1 MASKNKFEKELEKA
15 VLKVL
20 IKHWRFFLLLSGI
33 LFVWITRY
41 EILNRLIQIVPIVK
55 RVVHV
60 SLLLLFIG
68 TIFWITRCIV
78 LYRLEKKSYKYV
90 LVIPHMSDDAK
101 VDQLGDMIRQV
112 HGEGRKPLEQLW
124 KGRDWYRL
132 LMYQPE
138 DIDGKSQKVRFYL
151 GGPEENLAYL
161 VKAFRN
167 VYKNAEIIEQNIED
181 IPFPRNKLFGGAV
194 GGRMKLKTKKSLSL
208 AQYKTDKL
216 PQLISGMEEKTWIDV
231 SFSPDRDYRLTR
243 RIKKEEAELK
253 ARKRMEKDLDVFQK
267 TEAKVLTQ
275 RFLGKET
282 AFQVCVSVATEVY
295 PGVRMLK
302 GLGNIIASM
311 MADVNELRYRSFRRS
326 IWRIPIPYYGRMTWT
341 GSELVNL
348 LHLPNIKGDKEDEF
362 ENKIL
367 YLESGEKMLPE
378 GVLSTGLTIGT
389 LVHPLE
395 RDREVKMTEEQ
406 FKKMGCIT
414 GGTGAGKSTVA
425 GNVLDSALNL
435 WIENPSTAS
444 GFSLFD
450 PTPDLAI
457 VVLNRLLKAELEGAK
472 VDWDKV
478 HFIRFRKTKYPPAI
492 NLLHRNPDEDTQTV
506 VDSIFESI
514 QALVPNPA
522 PQTERILK
530 AIIGTLLCD
539 GSQEH
544 STLSIIAFGTD
555 ELFRER
561 VLDGLE
567 GPESMHYRNLW
578 KNEIGAALEDSMQ
591 PLLNRLDIFR
601 SSTYLKR
608 IYGQSDFS
616 LDILKWMDEG
626 HLVFYDLS
634 GMGNADIKLTIGY
647 IMNQYHRT
655 VQKRQI
661 GSKLHLAFIDE
672 AHKVPVPI
680 LPKIVAEDRKYG
692 LGLWIITQQI
702 SGQLDQKLADALTE
716 IGGNFFVCR
725 QGKSSAKALE
735 GIMQGKFRAEYLQ
748 GLPDLEAAVQ
758 TQDKFDGKAKNV
770 WCMIKAPPL
779 DRYRPNGKVATYGN
793 DKEIA
798 DSNEWTF
805 KKINELEKRG
815 KSAEEIDREI
825 NLFLYGQD
833 ITAPTK
839 VNLKKEDESLFEKA
853 EKEAAQEGSL
863 FEKAEKEA
871 AQEGSLFEKA
881 EEAAQEESLFEK
893 AEEAAQEES
902 PFEKAEEAAQEESLF
917 EKAEEAAQEESLF
930 EKAEET
936 AQEESLFEKAEEVAQ
951 EESPFEKAEE
961 AAQEESLFEKAEE
974 TEQEESPVIMDMPF
988 PWEMENTDHIF
999 LKEKG
1004 EIDYPFETGDDDKE
1018 KYPVETK
1025 KEESQKVENA
1035 EPKVEKSIFDF

>member
-41 EILNRLIQIVPIVK
+41 EISNRLIQIVPIVK

-167 VYKNAEIIEQNIED
+167 VYKNAEVIEQNIED

-253 ARKRMEKDLDVFQK
+253 DRKRIEKDLDVFQK

-348 LHLPNIKGDKEDEF
+348 LHLPNIKGDKEDVS

-378 GVLSTGLTIGT
+378 GILSEGLEIGT

-395 RDREVKMTEEQ
+395 
-406 FKKMGCIT
+406 
-414 GGTGAGKSTVA
+414 
-425 GNVLDSALNL
+425 
-435 WIENPSTAS
+435 
-444 GFSLFD
+444 
-450 PTPDLAI
+450 
-457 VVLNRLLKAELEGAK
+457 
-472 VDWDKV
+472 
-478 HFIRFRKTKYPPAI
+478 
-492 NLLHRNPDEDTQTV
+492 
-506 VDSIFESI
+506 
-514 QALVPNPA
+514 
-522 PQTERILK
+522 
-530 AIIGTLLCD
+530 
-539 GSQEH
+539 
-544 STLSIIAFGTD
+544 
-555 ELFRER
+555 
-561 VLDGLE
+561 
-567 GPESMHYRNLW
+567 
-578 KNEIGAALEDSMQ
+578 KN
-591 PLLNRLDIFR
+591 
-601 SSTYLKR
+601 
-608 IYGQSDFS
+608 
-616 LDILKWMDEG
+616 
-626 HLVFYDLS
+626 
-634 GMGNADIKLTIGY
+634 
-647 IMNQYHRT
+647 RT
-655 VQKRQI
+655 VK
-661 GSKLHLAFIDE
+661 
-672 AHKVPVPI
+672 I
-680 LPKIVAEDRKYG
+680 L
-692 LGLWIITQQI
+692 
-702 SGQLDQKLADALTE
+702 
-716 IGGNFFVCR
+716 
-725 QGKSSAKALE
+725 
-735 GIMQGKFRAEYLQ
+735 
-748 GLPDLEAAVQ
+748 
-758 TQDKFDGKAKNV
+758 
-770 WCMIKAPPL
+770 
-779 DRYRPNGKVATYGN
+779 
-793 DKEIA
+793 
-798 DSNEWTF
+798 NE
-805 KKINELEKRG
+805 
-815 KSAEEIDREI
+815 
-825 NLFLYGQD
+825 
-833 ITAPTK
+833 
-839 VNLKKEDESLFEKA
+839 V
-853 EKEAAQEGSL
+853 
-863 FEKAEKEA
+863 
-871 AQEGSLFEKA
+871 
-881 EEAAQEESLFEK
+881 
-893 AEEAAQEES
+893 
-902 PFEKAEEAAQEESLF
+902 
-917 EKAEEAAQEESLF
+917 
-930 EKAEET
+930 
-936 AQEESLFEKAEEVAQ
+936 
-951 EESPFEKAEE
+951 
-961 AAQEESLFEKAEE
+961 
-974 TEQEESPVIMDMPF
+974 
-988 PWEMENTDHIF
+988 
-999 LKEKG
+999 
-1004 EIDYPFETGDDDKE
+1004 
-1018 KYPVETK
+1018 
-1025 KEESQKVENA
+1025 
-1035 EPKVEKSIFDF
+1035 

>member
-41 EILNRLIQIVPIVK
+41 EISNRLIQIVPIVK

-167 VYKNAEIIEQNIED
+167 VYKNAEVIEQNIED

-253 ARKRMEKDLDVFQK
+253 DRKRIEKDLDVFQK

-348 LHLPNIKGDKEDEF
+348 LHLPNIKGDKEDVS

-378 GVLSTGLTIGT
+378 GILSEGLEIGT

-395 RDREVKMTEEQ
+395 KNRTVKILNEV
-406 FKKMGCIT
+406 FKKMGCIVGT
-414 GGTGAGKSTVA
+414 TGAGKSTVA
-425 GNVLDSALNL
+425 ANVLDSAMKL
-435 WIENPSTAS
+435 WIENPDDAS

-457 VVLNRLLKAELEGAK
+457 VMLNRLLKAELEGAK
-472 VDWDKV
+472 IPWEKV
-478 HFIRFRKTKYPPAI
+478 HFIRFRDTDYPPAI
-492 NLLHRNPDEDTQTV
+492 NLLHCNPGEDMQTV
-506 VDSIFESI
+506 VDSIFDSI
-514 QALVPNPA
+514 KALVPNPA

-530 AIIGTLLCD
+530 SIIGTLLCD
-539 GSQEH
+539 GSQKH
-544 STLSIIAFGTD
+544 STLSIISFCTD

-567 GPESMHYRNLW
+567 GPESTYYRNVW
-578 KNEIGAALEDSMQ
+578 KNEIGNALEDSVQ

-608 IYGQSDFS
+608 IYGQSEFA
-616 LDILKWMDEG
+616 LDIFNWMEKG
-626 HLVFYDLS
+626 HIIFYDLS
-634 GMGNADIKLTIGY
+634 GMANTDIKLTIGY
-647 IMNQYHRT
+647 IMNQYHRV
-655 VQKRQI
+655 VQKRQV
-661 GSKLHLAFIDE
+661 GSKLHLTFIDE
-672 AHKVPVPI
+672 AHKVQVPI

-702 SGQLDQKLADALTE
+702 SGQLDKELTDALTE

-725 QGKSSAKALE
+725 QGKSSAKTLE
-735 GIMQGKFRAEYLQ
+735 GVMQGKFRAEYLQ
-748 GLPDLEAAVQ
+748 GLPDLHAAIQ
-758 TQDKFDGKAKNV
+758 TQDKFEGEAKNV
-770 WCMIKAPPL
+770 WCMIKAKPL
-779 DRYRPNGKVATYGN
+779 DRYRPNGKIATYGN

-798 DSNEWTF
+798 DSNEWTY
-805 KKINELEKRG
+805 KKIGELEKRG

-833 ITAPTK
+833 ITASTK

-853 EKEAAQEGSL
+853 EKRRRKRNRSL
-863 FEKAEKEA
+863 RKLKRRRKRNR
-871 AQEGSLFEKA
+871 SLRKLKRRRKRNRL
-881 EEAAQEESLFEK
+881 SLWIC
-893 AEEAAQEES
+893 
-902 PFEKAEEAAQEESLF
+902 LF
-917 EKAEEAAQEESLF
+917 PGIWR
-930 EKAEET
+930 T
-936 AQEESLFEKAEEVAQ
+936 
-951 EESPFEKAEE
+951 P
-961 AAQEESLFEKAEE
+961 
-974 TEQEESPVIMDMPF
+974 I
-988 PWEMENTDHIF
+988 IF
-999 LKEKG
+999 
-1004 EIDYPFETGDDDKE
+1004 F
-1018 KYPVETK
+1018 
-1025 KEESQKVENA
+1025 
-1035 EPKVEKSIFDF
+1035 

>member
-15 VLKVL
+15 MLKVL

-68 TIFWITRCIV
+68 AIFWITRCII

-151 GGPEENLAYL
+151 GGPEENLTYL

-194 GGRMKLKTKKSLSL
+194 GGRMNLKTKKSLSL

-253 ARKRMEKDLDVFQK
+253 ARKRLEKDLDVFQK

-282 AFQVCVSVATEVY
+282 AFQVCVSVATEIY

-395 RDREVKMTEEQ
+395 KDREVKMTEEQ

-425 GNVLDSALNL
+425 ANVLDSALNL
-435 WIENPSTAS
+435 WIENPNTAS

-478 HFIRFRKTKYPPAI
+478 HFIRFRKTKHPPAI

-539 GSQEH
+539 GSQKH

-647 IMNQYHRT
+647 IMNQYHRI

-661 GSKLHLAFIDE
+661 GSKLHLTFIDE

-758 TQDKFDGKAKNV
+758 TQDKFEGKAKNV
-770 WCMIKAPPL
+770 WCMIKAKPL

-798 DSNEWTF
+798 DSNEWTY
-805 KKINELEKRG
+805 KKIDELEKRG

-833 ITAPTK
+833 ITALTK

-853 EKEAAQEGSL
+853 EKEAAQEESL
-863 FEKAEKEA
+863 F
-871 AQEGSLFEKA
+871 GKA

-893 AEEAAQEES
+893 AEEAMQEES
-902 PFEKAEEAAQEESLF
+902 LFEKAEEAVQEESLF
-917 EKAEEAAQEESLF
+917 EKAEEAA
-930 EKAEET
+930 
-936 AQEESLFEKAEEVAQ
+936 
-951 EESPFEKAEE
+951 
-961 AAQEESLFEKAEE
+961 
-974 TEQEESPVIMDMPF
+974 QEESPVIMDMPF

-999 LKEKG
+999 LKEK
-1004 EIDYPFETGDDDKE
+1004 EEVDYPFETGDDDKE
-1018 KYPVETK
+1018 KYPVEIK
-1025 KEESQKVENA
+1025 NGESQKIENPESKA
-1035 EPKVEKSIFDF
+1035 EKSIFDF